1 MGRENKAQG
10 ERGMEIQRIVSEFK
24 THLEVGGYASSTID
38 CYCSYLSYFLDYL
51 KKIHMADFKQVTH
64 EIVRNYQLLVSDMDL
79 AEETKAMRI
88 RPVKRLFGWL
98 LDSHQLLIDPTEKI
112 KETNRKNRTLPEVLT
127 IDEMQLLL
135 AQPNLSLRMQI
146 RDRAIMETLYSS
158 GIRLNELVQLTVHD
172 VDLKDK
178 VLHIRKGKGNRQ
190 RVVPIGKNSVKYL
203 KEYLT
208 EIRPRYAKKNPKER
222 KIFLTDEGNPVTGNT
237 IRSALF
243 KYKKAAGISKTASP
257 HSFRRSCATHL
268 LQQGA
273 DIRYVQK
280 LLGHRHI
287 KTTQLYTRVYP
298 IDLKQTHD
306 KTHPQL

>member
-1 MGRENKAQG
+1 
-10 ERGMEIQRIVSEFK
+10 
-24 THLEVGGYASSTID
+24 L
-38 CYCSYLSYFLDYL
+38 
-51 KKIHMADFKQVTH
+51 
-64 EIVRNYQLLVSDMDL
+64 
-79 AEETKAMRI
+79 
-88 RPVKRLFGWL
+88 
-98 LDSHQLLIDPTEKI
+98 
-112 KETNRKNRTLPEVLT
+112 
-127 IDEMQLLL
+127 
-135 AQPNLSLRMQI
+135 
-146 RDRAIMETLYSS
+146 SS
-158 GIRLNELVQLTVHD
+158 GSSVI
-172 VDLKDK
+172 
-178 VLHIRKGKGNRQ
+178 RQ
-190 RVVPIGKNSVKYL
+190 RVVPIGENGVKYL

-208 EIRPRYAKKNPKER
+208 AIRPRYAKKNPKER
-222 KIFLTDEGNPVTGNT
+222 KIFLTDEGKPVNGNT

-257 HSFRRSCATHL
+257 HSFRRSCATHI